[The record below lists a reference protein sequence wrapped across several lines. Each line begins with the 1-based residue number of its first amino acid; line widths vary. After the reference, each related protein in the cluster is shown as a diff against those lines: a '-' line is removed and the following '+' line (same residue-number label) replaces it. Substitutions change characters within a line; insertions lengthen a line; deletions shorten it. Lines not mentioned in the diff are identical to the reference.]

1 MIHFHSCCKWGF
13 RFLLC
18 VGLLAFSTLFCTI
31 SLCADDAPSPPA
43 TALTK
48 ESIAQPVKKKTDE
61 APSHLMVGPGL
72 FNVDKSHIR
81 FMYQL
86 EYRWEPHCHHVR
98 PLLAYFATTDQSFYI
113 CGGVGYDIFI
123 GKRFVVTPSFAPGW
137 YHQGD
142 GRRLGF
148 PLNFRSSIEA
158 AVVLGNKG
166 RIGAQ
171 FFHISNA
178 RMLLRN
184 PGADSLIFY
193 YAIPVFRSKKEK

>member
-1 MIHFHSCCKWGF
+1 MVHFHSRNWNF
-13 RFLLC
+13 YLPLC
-18 VGLLAFSTLFCTI
+18 IGLLALSSLFCTARL
-31 SLCADDAPSPPA
+31 SADDASSPPG
-43 TALTK
+43 TIQTNG
-48 ESIAQPVKKKTDE
+48 PVFQSVKRKTDD
-61 APSHLMVGPGL
+61 APSHLMMGPGL
-72 FNVDKSHIR
+72 FNVDKRHIR
-81 FMYQL
+81 FMYQI

-98 PLLAYFATTDQSFYI
+98 PLLACFANTDQSFYI

-123 GKRFVVTPSFAPGW
+123 GKKFVVTPSFAPGW
-137 YHQGD
+137 YHQGN

-184 PGADSLIFY
+184 PGADSLVFY
-193 YAIPVFRSKKEK
+193 YAIPVFGSKREE